1 MNSRVPQ
8 VKSEVPPY
16 MEGKERPKEDLDHSR
31 LVGSHFNKQGNLHTS
46 LLLDGCKISQSLHLL
61 TRILKVYIE
70 VLAGFVHL
78 YHPNG
83 LHNIFLSQ
91 SCFFETTPTVGTE
104 CTIQG

>member
-16 MEGKERPKEDLDHSR
+16 TEGKERPKKDLDHSK
-31 LVGSHFNKQGNLHTS
+31 LAGSSFNKQGNLHIR
-46 LLLDGCKISQSLHLL
+46 LLLGGYKISKSLYLL

-78 YHPNG
+78 
-83 LHNIFLSQ
+83 
-91 SCFFETTPTVGTE
+91 
-104 CTIQG
+104 